1 MRFLHLHVPLQV
13 YTDIFQL
20 IWLILFKRAA
30 GVINPYPLS
39 WKGIFQQHRL
49 QFFGNMSKDPEPGIC
64 AEPAD
69 GFHKALCSWTNK
81 TKPTSLPSVTSPRRN
96 LQVWDFHMPKL
107 ITFSI
112 HTGSW
117 ELWDYL
123 MCDYST
129 LCQHF
134 YSEYKNSIHFL
145 GTIWTSKVKMYNIHY
160 ISTYQQYHCLP
171 TLVLMKN
178 GPRNSQKWV

>member
-1 MRFLHLHVPLQV
+1 MKGNISATQV
-13 YTDIFQL
+13 AI
-20 IWLILFKRAA
+20 
-30 GVINPYPLS
+30 
-39 WKGIFQQHRL
+39 
-49 QFFGNMSKDPEPGIC
+49 FGNMSKDPEPGIC

-69 GFHKALCSWTNK
+69 GFHKTLCSWTNK
-81 TKPTSLPSVTSPRRN
+81 TKPTSLPSVSSPRRN
-96 LQVWDFHMPKL
+96 SQVWDFHMPKL

-145 GTIWTSKVKMYNIHY
+145 YGTTQTSLQTFIIPQHTNNIIASQPWFWIKMVQVTHKK
-160 ISTYQQYHCLP
+160 
-171 TLVLMKN
+171 LV
-178 GPRNSQKWV
+178 